1 MISMRVLRGLI
12 LIIIRT
18 VEASCAESTACPLA
32 AHRET
37 TWRQEKAGVVQMEQ
51 HAESTLQ

>member
-51 HAESTLQ
+51 HAESNLQ